1 MIEPWRLYSIF
12 ERLRPNRRQRTVPER
27 HSSQDWAGPRLEA
40 RAKGPVAAGHW
51 RRAGCASHPAPY
63 GTEFDLRSVADIRYA
78 LRRSASFV
86 MANPF
91 RGRVQRPRCE
101 KSGCGLA
108 GRFGVA
114 RSTGNSAFCI
124 VVALAACMAQPAFA
138 LDPRY
143 PDWPCQQLKVPG
155 ISIASV
161 WAGPSIEGIDKT
173 EPTDPKLAELVARL
187 AARRTPMEDARKLV
201 AEFIVGT
208 SDEKQ
213 QKAKSLFAAL
223 YSRLNAQRDEVMN
236 GIERFSRKQKG
247 MAEQIRDETQQMREL
262 QDKPNAD
269 PAQSDELANRLS
281 WQTRIFED
289 RRKST
294 SYVCDVPVLIEKR
307 LFDLGTA
314 IQTALNAD
322 APAK

>member
-1 MIEPWRLYSIF
+1 M
-12 ERLRPNRRQRTVPER
+12 LRE
-27 HSSQDWAGPRLEA
+27 G
-40 RAKGPVAAGHW
+40 
-51 RRAGCASHPAPY
+51 
-63 GTEFDLRSVADIRYA
+63 
-78 LRRSASFV
+78 
-86 MANPF
+86 
-91 RGRVQRPRCE
+91 GR
-101 KSGCGLA
+101 GLA
-108 GRFGVA
+108 GRFSVA
-114 RSTGNSAFCI
+114 VSTGNSAFCI
-124 VVALAACMAQPAFA
+124 VVALAACLAQPAFA

-161 WAGPSIEGIDKT
+161 WTGPSIEGLDKN
-173 EPTDPKLAELVARL
+173 EPTDPKIAELASRL
-187 AARRTPMEDARKLV
+187 AARRTPMDEARKLI

-236 GIERFSRKQKG
+236 GIERFSRKQKA
-247 MAEQIRDETQQMREL
+247 MAEQIRDETRKMREL
-262 QDKPNAD
+262 QDRPDAD
-269 PAQSDELANRLS
+269 QAQNDELANRLS

-289 RRKST
+289 RRTST

-307 LFDLGTA
+307 LFDLGGA
-314 IQTALNAD
+314 IQNVLNAD